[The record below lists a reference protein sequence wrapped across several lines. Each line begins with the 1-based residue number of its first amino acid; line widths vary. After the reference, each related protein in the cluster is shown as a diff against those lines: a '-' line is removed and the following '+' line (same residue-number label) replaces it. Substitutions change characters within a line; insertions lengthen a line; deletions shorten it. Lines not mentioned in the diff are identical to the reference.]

1 VSEALGDVFADQ
13 GFRSGAREGPLQLFD
28 GSIVLDLIEKHTDL
42 KVRIVMPPRKS

>member
-13 GFRSGAREGPLQLFD
+13 GFPVEAHGKPLQLFD
-28 GSIVLDLIEKHTDL
+28 GSILLDLIEKHTDL